1 VGSKVVQSLSSID
14 ENIPKSLT
22 NVVTVSKKG
31 KREE

>member
-1 VGSKVVQSLSSID
+1 MKTFLKVLQMY
-14 ENIPKSLT
+14 IPKGLT